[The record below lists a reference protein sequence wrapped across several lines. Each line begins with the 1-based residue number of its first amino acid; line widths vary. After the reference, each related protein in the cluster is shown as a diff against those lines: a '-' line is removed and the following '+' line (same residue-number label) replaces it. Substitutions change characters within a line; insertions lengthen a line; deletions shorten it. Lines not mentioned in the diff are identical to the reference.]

1 MSLAP
6 LANLRQSVSDWI
18 FRAKSP
24 ESPPVTLVQRRIFIL
39 PTRQGY
45 VFALTVLIL
54 LLSSINYSL
63 SLGFTLTFL
72 LASMAGVA
80 MLHTWRNLAHLRLRP
95 GRCDPV
101 FAGETARFN
110 VSVETPSQTRFSIA
124 LRRRGG
130 SPGSIAWDDEPVY
143 ADIAAA
149 EMASLSLGVNAT
161 RRGVAQCGRLE
172 VFTRY
177 PLGFFH
183 AWSYVDFGLTVLV
196 YPRPDPMAGTPPAQS
211 RSASEEG
218 IPIAGDEEFNML
230 RAYRP
235 GDTPKQIAW
244 KALAR
249 EQGLLTKEFSATASS
264 ELWLDWD
271 EARAPD
277 IEARLSILGHWVV
290 QAESFGQSYGLRL
303 PGKEIPPGRG
313 EAHRT
318 RCLEALALFEAPR

>member
-1 MSLAP
+1 M

-18 FRAKSP
+18 FRATIP
-24 ESPPVTLVQRRIFIL
+24 ETPPVTLLQRRIFIL
-39 PTRQGY
+39 PTKQGY
-45 VFALTVLIL
+45 VFALTVLVL
-54 LLSSINYSL
+54 LLASINYSL
-63 SLGFTLTFL
+63 SLGFILTFL

-80 MLHTWRNLAHLRLRP
+80 MLHTWRNLAHLKLRP

-101 FAGETARFN
+101 FAGDTAHFT

-124 LRRRGG
+124 LRRRG
-130 SPGSIAWDDEPVY
+130 DEPVY
-143 ADIAAA
+143 ADVNAA
-149 EMASLSLGVNAT
+149 EMASIALGVNAT
-161 RRGVAQCGRLE
+161 RRGILQCGRLE

-196 YPRPDPMAGTPPAQS
+196 YPRPDPTAGTPPAES
-211 RSASEEG
+211 RSLSEEG
-218 IPIAGDEEFNML
+218 IPIPGDEEFNML
-230 RAYRP
+230 RAYRA
-235 GDTPKQIAW
+235 GDTPKMIAW

-249 EQGLLTKEFSATASS
+249 EQGLLTKEFSAMASS

-271 EARAPD
+271 DARGPD
-277 IEARLSILGHWVV
+277 VEARLSILTHWTL
-290 QAESFGQSYGLRL
+290 QAEGFGQSFGLRL
-303 PGKEIPPGRG
+303 PGVEIPPDRG

>member
-1 MSLAP
+1 MAA
-6 LANLRQSVSDWI
+6 LANLRQSISDWI
-18 FRAKSP
+18 FRAAVP
-24 ESPPVTLVQRRIFIL
+24 ETPPVTLVQRRIFIL

-45 VFALTVLIL
+45 VFAFTVLIL
-54 LLSSINYSL
+54 LLASINYAL

-80 MLHTWRNLAHLRLRP
+80 MLHTWRNLAHLKLRP

-101 FAGETARFN
+101 FAGDTAHFN

-130 SPGSIAWDDEPVY
+130 SPGTPGWDDEPVY
-143 ADIAAA
+143 ADVVPT
-149 EMASLSLGVNAT
+149 EMASISLGMTAT
-161 RRGVAQCGRLE
+161 RRGLAQCGRLE

-196 YPRPDPMAGTPPAQS
+196 YPRPDPKGGTPPAQS

-230 RAYRP
+230 RAYRA

-249 EQGLLTKEFSATASS
+249 EQGLLTKEFNATASS

-277 IEARLSILGHWVV
+277 VEARLSILCHWVI

>member
-1 MSLAP
+1 VI
-6 LANLRQSVSDWI
+6 ANIRQSISDWI
-18 FRAKSP
+18 FRATVP
-24 ESPPVTLVQRRIFIL
+24 EAPPVTLVQRRIFIL
-39 PTRQGY
+39 PTKQGY
-45 VFALTVLIL
+45 LFAFTVLL
-54 LLSSINYSL
+54 LLLASINYAL

-95 GRCDPV
+95 GRCEPV
-101 FAGETARFN
+101 FAGETALFN

-124 LRRRGG
+124 VKRREDDPVFSDIQANEPASISLAVPALRRGT
-130 SPGSIAWDDEPVY
+130 
-143 ADIAAA
+143 
-149 EMASLSLGVNAT
+149 MA
-161 RRGVAQCGRLE
+161 CGRLE

-177 PLGFFH
+177 PVGFFH

-196 YPRPDPMAGTPPAQS
+196 YPRPDPRAGNPPS
-211 RSASEEG
+211 LSKSASEEG

-249 EQGLLTKEFSATASS
+249 EQGLLTKEFNATASS
-264 ELWLDWD
+264 ELVLDFD
-271 EARAPD
+271 DARAPD
-277 IEARLSILGHWVV
+277 LESRLSILCQWVL
-290 QAESFGQSYGLRL
+290 QSERFGQSYGLRL
-303 PGKEIPPGRG
+303 PGREIPPGRG
-313 EAHRT
+313 EGHRA

>member
-1 MSLAP
+1 M
-6 LANLRQSVSDWI
+6 LANIRQSVSDWI
-18 FRAKSP
+18 FRATIP
-24 ESPPVTLVQRRIFIL
+24 ETPPVTLLQRRIFIL
-39 PTRQGY
+39 PTKQGY
-45 VFALTVLIL
+45 VFALTVLVL
-54 LLSSINYSL
+54 LLASINYSL

-80 MLHTWRNLAHLRLRP
+80 MLHTWRNLAHLKLRP

-101 FAGETARFN
+101 FAGDTAHFS

-124 LRRRGG
+124 L
-130 SPGSIAWDDEPVY
+130 
-143 ADIAAA
+143 
-149 EMASLSLGVNAT
+149 GVNAT
-161 RRGVAQCGRLE
+161 RRGILQCGRLE

-196 YPRPDPMAGTPPAQS
+196 YPRPDPTAGTPPAES
-211 RSASEEG
+211 RSLSEEG
-218 IPIAGDEEFNML
+218 IPIPGDEEFNML

-264 ELWLDWD
+264 ELWIDWN
-271 EARAPD
+271 EARAGD
-277 IEARLSILGHWVV
+277 VESRLSILCHWVI
-290 QAESFGQSYGLRL
+290 QAESFGQAYGLRL
-303 PGKEIPPGRG
+303 PGKEIAPSRG